1 MHTMADTE
9 PNWEWYRSFV
19 SVLETGS
26 LSAAGRAM
34 GMTQPTVGRHIDS
47 LETALKLKLFT
58 RSFDGF
64 APTDAALEL
73 KPYAASLA
81 TTAAALRRVASSH
94 GDGVRGTVRL
104 TASEVVG
111 VEVLPPILTALRRQH
126 PELVVEL
133 VLSNQVDDLLRGEA
147 DIAVRMVRPTQ
158 DALVAQRV
166 GGIELGFHA
175 RRRYL
180 ADHGT
185 PRTMAELRR
194 HTLIGFDTETA
205 FVRQVQARYPW
216 FTRAGLAFRAD
227 SDLANLAAL
236 RAGYGIGVCQVPLA
250 ARDRSLVRVLP
261 KEFAPV
267 LDSWVAMHEDLRD
280 SARCAVTF
288 AALAAGLKDYIPA
301 A

>member
-1 MHTMADTE
+1 MADTE

-19 SVLETGS
+19 AVLETGS

-47 LETALKLKLFT
+47 LEAALKLKLFT

-73 KPYAASLA
+73 KPYAVALASA
-81 TTAAALRRVASSH
+81 AAALRRVASSH

-111 VEVLPPILTALRRQH
+111 VEVLPPILTELRRQH

-133 VLSNQVDDLLRGEA
+133 VLSNQVDDLLRREA

-158 DALVAQRV
+158 EALVAKRV
-166 GGIELGFHA
+166 GGIELGLHA
-175 RRRYL
+175 HKRYL
-180 ADHGT
+180 ADHGK
-185 PRTMAELRR
+185 PRAMAELRR

-205 FVRQVQARYPW
+205 FIRQVQARYPW
-216 FTRAGLAFRAD
+216 FTRADLAFRAD

-236 RAGYGIGVCQVPLA
+236 RAGYGIGICHVALGK
-250 ARDRSLVRVLP
+250 RDPSLVRVLP
-261 KEFAPV
+261 KDFAPM
-267 LDSWVAMHEDLRD
+267 LDTWIAMHEDLRD

-288 AALAAGLKDYIPA
+288 AALAAGLKDYIPKS
-301 A
+301 